1 MIFCMSAGRRIKPLF
16 LQMAVVQCVGAYI
29 SGVRG
34 FIGGDIQNLD
44 TLIDRVGHGVSWH
57 CFVGCTIQH
66 THFGRVF

>member
-1 MIFCMSAGRRIKPLF
+1 
-16 LQMAVVQCVGAYI
+16 MAVVQCVGAYI

-66 THFGRVF
+66 IHFGRVF